1 MPRPTEDEVQRAADV
16 LQAHA
21 DRQGVRSR
29 AAMMEAIGVLVAA
42 SRLPRLMGATEVA
55 AALGTTTSSLPKWT
69 GLPEPLYSRNHPDPR
84 CRLKAGSFRDADE
97 VEEFKDRREQQ
108 ARETAAAS

>member
-1 MPRPTEDEVQRAADV
+1 
-16 LQAHA
+16 
-21 DRQGVRSR
+21 
-29 AAMMEAIGVLVAA
+29 
-42 SRLPRLMGATEVA
+42 MGATEVA
-55 AALGTTTSSLPKWT
+55 AELGTTTSSLPKWT

-97 VEEFKDRREQQ
+97 GEEFKDRREQQ